1 MTTTVKMKLV
11 LTKHNGYANIT
22 NMNKFNTSKNTFNKN
37 IMSKELEAY
46 SNEIGNKIKDAKEK
60 EEKRRKRDQKLLG
73 AGAIALALGTGFNHF
88 LPANTETEPANNH
101 ETGVHSIDVSDFDT
115 YESPADGDTI
125 TINLKDGARLRSAP
139 KVTGNHEPPNL
150 LHEVEEGGRTID
162 INYEVSKQEDIPI
175 AHHEG
180 YNNPD
185 WIGIPVEELPEDL
198 QAKLSSDSDG
208 LVWVSSAKAKA
219 YIGDTKSDDIEPVEV
234 R

>member
-46 SNEIGNKIKDAKEK
+46 SNEIGNNINRAKEK

-73 AGAIALALGTGFNHF
+73 AGAITLALGTGFNHF

-125 TINLKDGARLRSAP
+125 TINLEDGARLRSAP
-139 KVTGNHEPPNL
+139 KVPGNHEPPNI
-150 LHEVEEGGRTID
+150 LHEVKEGSRTID
-162 INYEVSKQEDIPI
+162 INYEVSEQEDIPI

-198 QAKLSSDSDG
+198 QAELSSDSDG
-208 LVWVSSAKAKA
+208 LIWVSSAKAKA